1 MNIGQRIKQRRIE
14 LNLSVDDLAKALNK
28 NRATVYRY
36 ESNEIENMP
45 ANVLE
50 SLAKILQTTPAHL
63 MGWEDN
69 SNLNKIIGTEF
80 GAPYTKANEMMKTH
94 LNGVLRW
101 ITDKLQSPKDTI
113 LLTKHFDELLL
124 GYKKLIERYLQ
135 ANLLWNKSSEIIIK
149 EYKEKYPNIN
159 EDEIISKYF
168 QNELSLEINNI
179 CNKIQSL
186 PTWRRI
192 YYDDL

>member
-1 MNIGQRIKQRRIE
+1 MNIYGKIKQRREELQMSMQDLADKLGYKSRSTIQKIE
-14 LNLSVDDLAKALNK
+14 SGQRDISQSQIIAFAKALD
-28 NRATVYRY
+28 V
-36 ESNEIENMP
+36 
-45 ANVLE
+45 
-50 SLAKILQTTPAHL
+50 TPAYL